1 MTVKHAKG
9 KQNIEMKKVE
19 VYGDRMIT
27 LSKRKS
33 GIFKQMNEIVSICNV
48 ETSFLVFSKAEKF
61 CTFAHLSLEEAAGRL
76 KSPLRHDPS
85 MSTNIGPLMEA
96 YKRQKIEDLRK
107 KYIDLVEELQ
117 MENEKENI

>member
-1 MTVKHAKG
+1 MSFFDSESASYARDWNANRLRMETPMVMAKRSAH
-9 KQNIEMKKVE
+9 V
-19 VYGDRMIT
+19 
-27 LSKRKS
+27 
-33 GIFKQMNEIVSICNV
+33 MNEIVSICNV
-48 ETSFLVFSKAEKF
+48 ETSFLVFSEAEKLY
-61 CTFAHLSLEEAAGRL
+61 TFAHLSLEEAAGRL

>member
-1 MTVKHAKG
+1 
-9 KQNIEMKKVE
+9 MKKVE

>member
-1 MTVKHAKG
+1 METPMVMAKRSAHVVIG
-9 KQNIEMKKVE
+9 AK
-19 VYGDRMIT
+19 T
-27 LSKRKS
+27 
-33 GIFKQMNEIVSICNV
+33 
-48 ETSFLVFSKAEKF
+48 EKL

>member
-1 MTVKHAKG
+1 
-9 KQNIEMKKVE
+9 
-19 VYGDRMIT
+19 MIT